1 MKITKD
7 VTKISAMESR
17 NMVSNTK
24 KIRGLKKYHAI
35 LNQWK
40 SKILSNSE
48 VNLSNNNRWYEKQ
61 IIDPFYRLVRRQ
73 PPFWIQKIQLENLIE
88 IGSAWKS
95 IYNQAN
101 TNGRVFLWLYP
112 DPFIQSQVVAVKDEM
127 KSFYDG
133 TFEPAPSAFALNPD
147 FQKII
152 DKCELVA
159 QSKYQAQYLSEDE
172 FAENQRYNEKH
183 LIRTEESNGTKTY
196 VLKIHDVLVC
206 EF

>member
-1 MKITKD
+1 MI
-7 VTKISAMESR
+7 
-17 NMVSNTK
+17 SNTK
-24 KIRGLKKYHAI
+24 KIRGLKKYHDI
-35 LNQWK
+35 LNRWK
-40 SKILSNSE
+40 CTILSNSE
-48 VNLSNNNRWYEKQ
+48 VNLSNSNRWHEKQ

-73 PPFWIQKIQLENLIE
+73 PPFWIQNIQLENLIE
-88 IGSAWKS
+88 IGSTWKN

-101 TNGRVFLWLYP
+101 TNGRVFLWLFP

-152 DKCELVA
+152 DKSKLA
-159 QSKYQAQYLSEDE
+159 PQSKYQVQCLTEDE

-196 VLKIHDVLVC
+196 VLKIHDVFVC